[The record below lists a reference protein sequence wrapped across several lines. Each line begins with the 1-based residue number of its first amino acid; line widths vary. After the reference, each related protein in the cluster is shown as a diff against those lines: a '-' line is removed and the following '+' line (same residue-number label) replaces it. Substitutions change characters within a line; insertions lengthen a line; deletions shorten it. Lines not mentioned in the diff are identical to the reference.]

1 MNEPALTIF
10 QSKRASRGLRRAGL
24 LRSAFA
30 CLIVGAAVMATLP
43 ARAADGDEEKSFDE
57 KIIDSILK
65 GAGLRDDSANIEY
78 RERSPLV
85 IPPETTLPPPESS
98 TAANNPNWPVDP
110 ELKRARS
117 AKKSVKNNYLTGD
130 TLLDDGRPL
139 RPDEMMRGRSTAAS
153 GGATASNQIPS
164 DYSEKMTPNQLGS
177 RGGLFNNLFAPS
189 EEVAPFTGE
198 PARTTLIEPPPGY
211 QTPSPAQ
218 PYGVGKAKASYGGGS
233 GRDNYTTR
241 VEAQQ

>member
-1 MNEPALTIF
+1 MNGPAFST
-10 QSKRASRGLRRAGL
+10 SHAKRVSQRLRRAGL
-24 LRSAFA
+24 A
-30 CLIVGAAVMATLP
+30 CIVACAAVTAALP
-43 ARAADGDEEKSFDE
+43 ARAADDDKSFDE

-85 IPPETTLPPPESS
+85 IPPEAAEATLPPPDTSAS
-98 TAANNPNWPVDP
+98 VNNPNWPVDP
-110 ELKRARS
+110 EIKRARA
-117 AKKSVKNNYLTGD
+117 AKKTVNNNYLTGD
-130 TLLDDGRPL
+130 SLLDDGRPL
-139 RPDEMMRGRSTAAS
+139 RPDEMMRGRKTT
-153 GGATASNQIPS
+153 GGGVTASNQIPS

-198 PARTTLIEPPPGY
+198 PPRTTLIEPPRGY

-218 PYGVGKAKASYGGGS
+218 PYGVGKAAKGTYGPVQ
-233 GRDNYTTR
+233 DNYTTR
-241 VEAQQ
+241 VEAER